1 MFRPAGVYRNSMC
14 VVRCGDRMVAKK
26 KAPIFTPGEM
36 AVVKLSAESVSG
48 LDGDL
53 IVSVEGGE

>member
-1 MFRPAGVYRNSMC
+1 VK
-14 VVRCGDRMVAKK
+14 CGDTVIAKK

-36 AVVKLSAESVSG
+36 AVVKLTADVVSG

-53 IVSVEGGE
+53 TVSVEGGL